1 MKATIHPP
9 YFPQAQIKCSCGNVI
24 ITGST
29 KEHMKIELCSACHPF
44 YTGTQRLVDTAG
56 RVERFKN
63 KAKAAELMK
72 QAKKQAEIEKKI
84 SKEKK
89 PEEKVGKKAS
99 KAKKK

>member
-9 YFPQAQIKCSCGNVI
+9 YFPQAQIKCSCGNI
-24 ITGST
+24 LITGST

-63 KAKAAELMK
+63 KEKAAELIK

-84 SKEKK
+84 KKEQK
-89 PEEKVGKKAS
+89 PEVRARKKT
-99 KAKKK
+99 KK

>member
-1 MKATIHPP
+1 MKDTIHPP
-9 YFPQAQIKCSCGNVI
+9 YFSQAQIKCSCGNII

-63 KAKAAELMK
+63 KEKAAELIK
-72 QAKKQAEIEKKI
+72 QAKKQAAVEKKI
-84 SKEKK
+84 KKEQK
-89 PEEKVGKKAS
+89 PAT
-99 KAKKK
+99 KAKKKPR